1 MTVRKCWWWWWR
13 WGWWWRWQWQGD
25 THRCNVEFQYLFP
38 SPVTHRT
45 WWYDDD
51 SGDSDDDDVD
61 YGEPGDCN
69 GDDSSLGQVV
79 LSGHIL
85 VPVAK
90 KRLKSKIDEKR
101 LHRAMSKHLV
111 LILVEP
117 GSSSPC
123 FRIHTS
129 SWIKPEW
136 PEARQRKV
144 CKILQADVVLH
155 CSGNRDGQSGWI
167 VKHGRV
173 VEKQMLTHTKCNVR
187 KITTFQFI

>member
-1 MTVRKCWWWWWR
+1 MAVRKCWWWWWR
-13 WGWWWRWQWQGD
+13 WGWRWRRQRQVD

-45 WWYDDD
+45 WWYGDD
-51 SGDSDDDDVD
+51 SGDKDDNGDD
-61 YGEPGDCN
+61 GKPGDCK

-79 LSGHIL
+79 LSGHSL

-101 LHRAMSKHLV
+101 LQQAMSKHLV
-111 LILVEP
+111 LILIEP

-123 FRIHTS
+123 FRLHTS
-129 SWIKPEW
+129 SWLKPEW

-144 CKILQADVVLH
+144 FKYFRQKLCCSAQEIQKDNLKQADEL
-155 CSGNRDGQSGWI
+155 SNTE
-167 VKHGRV
+167 RV
-173 VEKQMLTHTKCNVR
+173 VEKQMLTHSKC
-187 KITTFQFI
+187 

>member
-1 MTVRKCWWWWWR
+1 MAVRKCWWWWWR
-13 WGWWWRWQWQGD
+13 WGWRWRRQRQVD

-38 SPVTHRT
+38 SPVNHRT
-45 WWYDDD
+45 WWYGDD
-51 SGDSDDDDVD
+51 SGDKDDNGD
-61 YGEPGDCN
+61 YGKPGDCK

-79 LSGHIL
+79 LSGHSL

-111 LILVEP
+111 LILIEP

-123 FRIHTS
+123 FRLHTS
-129 SWIKPEW
+129 SWLKPEW

-144 CKILQADVVLH
+144 FKYFRQKLCCSAQEIQKDNLKQADEL
-155 CSGNRDGQSGWI
+155 SNME
-167 VKHGRV
+167 RV
-173 VEKQMLTHTKCNVR
+173 VEKQMLTHS
-187 KITTFQFI
+187 